1 MIKILSKKECDE
13 IERQGF
19 IDNRTRSGWTKGS
32 IKDIE
37 FRLKELF
44 QKRDSVN
51 EKILILDKYRK

>member
-1 MIKILSKKECDE
+1 
-13 IERQGF
+13 
-19 IDNRTRSGWTKGS
+19 RSGWTKGS